1 MSEHE
6 EGAHALLSP
15 SSAER
20 WLQCPASVRLAES
33 LPEPPEGPYAREGT
47 AAHALAEM
55 TARRVLLDGSP
66 QAYAEALVLWREEFD
81 ISDDTHAEMAE
92 HVDTYVT
99 LLRERLERYPN
110 SVLML
115 EQKLPTGVP
124 QSWGTSDAVI
134 VSPQH
139 VEIVDLKYGM
149 GIRVEAEGN
158 PQLRLYAVG
167 ALEAFGSL
175 LGEVTE
181 VFMTVYQPRLEH
193 TDTAVMTPADLIAWR
208 DSIIPTAEEA
218 LTEGA
223 HFGPSESACRFCPA
237 RGQCVAQ
244 LEWATQRDFGAPTLL
259 SPALLAEALTA
270 VPAVEQWCKDVR
282 EAALDLAYNQG
293 VDLPGYKVVL
303 SGGRRS
309 ITDTEGAL
317 EFLYAAGYTREQV
330 AEVKVKGIGVLEKLL
345 GKEKFAVEMEP
356 YVGKSEGKPAVVPV
370 DDARPA
376 INPDNGAVN
385 EFSDNREGEQ

>member
-6 EGAHALLSP
+6 QGAHAVLSP
-15 SSAER
+15 SSSER
-20 WLQCPASVRLAES
+20 WLSCPASVRVAES
-33 LPEPPEGPYAREGT
+33 LPEPPESPYAAEGT
-47 AAHALAEM
+47 AAHA
-55 TARRVLLDGSP
+55 V
-66 QAYAEALVLWREEFD
+66 AEAWARYELLNGD
-81 ISDDTHAEMAE
+81 APDLTILDPSPEMAE
-92 HVDTYVT
+92 HAEGYVA

-139 VEIVDLKYGM
+139 VEIIDLKYGM
-149 GIRVEAEGN
+149 GVRVEAEGN
-158 PQLRLYAVG
+158 SQLRLYAVG
-167 ALEAFGSL
+167 GLEAFGSL

-193 TDTAVMTPADLIAWR
+193 TDTAVMTAADLLAWR

-218 LTEGA
+218 LGPDA
-223 HFGPSESACRFCPA
+223 HFGPSEDACRFCPA

-244 LEWATQRDFGAPTLL
+244 MEWATKRDFGSPDLL

-282 EAALDLAYNQG
+282 ETALDLAYNKG
-293 VDLPGYKVVL
+293 VELPGFKVVM

-309 ITDTEGAL
+309 ITDPEGAIEWL
-317 EFLYAAGYTREQV
+317 SMAGYERDQV
-330 AEVKVKGIGVLEKLL
+330 TETKVKGIGELERLL
-345 GKEKFAVEMEP
+345 GKDRFALQMAP
-356 YVGKSEGKPAVVPV
+356 YVSTSEGKPAVVSE
-370 DDARPA
+370 DDKRPA
-376 INPDNGAVN
+376 INPNTGAVN
-385 EFSDNREGEQ
+385 EFSENREGEQS